1 MAPLDYR
8 ALAVLDA
15 VASQGSFEK
24 AALALGISQ
33 SAVSQRIKA
42 LEDAAGRLL
51 IVRGQPAVPTGLGQ
65 RLVSHHRNVRLM
77 EASLDIDLGN
87 KVSMPEIALAVDS
100 ASLATWFPLSL
111 HSLLSPPRCQLN
123 IQLATRE
130 MALHLVREGS
140 VFGSIAAVGHG
151 VGMGMGM
158 GIGNGNGDGEQAAN
172 GPEVTP
178 LGKMRYVCVAT
189 PAFAGHW
196 FGDGFSIEAARL
208 APAVVCDRDMMD
220 EFLRE
225 VLGMDGAYPQHTM
238 PLSPA
243 SSECIH
249 GGLGYGLMPLAQ
261 VSKALAD
268 ERLVD
273 VAPGRHVDQALNWHA
288 WNLDTP
294 FTRALSEQIIATG
307 RRFLLQ

>member
-1 MAPLDYR
+1 MDNLDYR

-15 VASQGSFEK
+15 VVSQGSFEK

-65 RLVSHHRNVRLM
+65 RLVSHHRNVKLM

-87 KVSMPEIALAVDS
+87 KVSMPEISLAVDA

-111 HSLLSPPRCQLN
+111 QPLLSPPRCQLN
-123 IQLATRE
+123 VQMATPE

-140 VFGSIAAVGHG
+140 VFGCVAEGAA
-151 VGMGMGM
+151 
-158 GIGNGNGDGEQAAN
+158 EAQAN
-172 GPEVTP
+172 GPQVMP
-178 LGKMRYVCVAT
+178 LGRMRYVCVASK
-189 PAFAGHW
+189 AFANHW
-196 FGDGFSIEAARL
+196 FGDGFLIEAARL
-208 APAVVCDRDMMD
+208 APAVVSDRDMMAG
-220 EFLRE
+220 FLHQ
-225 VLGMDGAYPQHTM
+225 VLDLRGAYPHHTL
-238 PLSPA
+238 PLSA
-243 SSECIH
+243 ATSECVF
-249 GGLGYGLMPLAQ
+249 GSLAYGLMPLIQ
-261 VSKALAD
+261 VSAALAD

-273 VAPGRHVDQALNWHA
+273 LAPGEFVDVPLNWHA

-294 FTRALSEQIIATG
+294 FTRALSEQVVATA
-307 RRFLLQ
+307 RRHLLQA

>member
-15 VASQGSFEK
+15 VASHGSFEK

-87 KVSMPEIALAVDS
+87 KTSMPEIALAVDS

-111 HSLLSPPRCQLN
+111 HPLLSPPRCQLN
-123 IQLATRE
+123 IQQATRE

-140 VFGSIAAVGHG
+140 VFGSIVADGAGTGAAAAAEH
-151 VGMGMGM
+151 
-158 GIGNGNGDGEQAAN
+158 AAN

-189 PAFAGHW
+189 PVFAGHW
-196 FGDGFSIEAARL
+196 FGDGFSVEAARL
-208 APAVVCDRDMMD
+208 APAVVCDADMMG
-220 EFLRE
+220 EFLRD
-225 VLGMDGAYPQHTM
+225 VLGLHGAYPRHTL

-243 SSECIH
+243 SSECVH
-249 GGLGYGLMPLAQ
+249 GSLSYGLMPLAQ

-268 ERLVD
+268 GRLVD
-273 VAPGRHVDQALNWHA
+273 LAPGRHVDVALNWHA

-307 RRFLLQ
+307 RRYLLK

>member
-87 KVSMPEIALAVDS
+87 KTSMPEIALAVDS

-111 HSLLSPPRCQLN
+111 HALLSPPRCQLN
-123 IQLATRE
+123 IQQATRD

-140 VFGSIAAVGHG
+140 VFGAIAAARGP
-151 VGMGMGM
+151 
-158 GIGNGNGDGEQAAN
+158 GDGGGGGDAGQPAN

-189 PAFAGHW
+189 PLFAGHW
-196 FGDGFSIEAARL
+196 FGDGFSVDAAPIRTTRCRCRR
-208 APAVVCDRDMMD
+208 PA
-220 EFLRE
+220 
-225 VLGMDGAYPQHTM
+225 AN
-238 PLSPA
+238 A
-243 SSECIH
+243 ST
-249 GGLGYGLMPLAQ
+249 A
-261 VSKALAD
+261 
-268 ERLVD
+268 
-273 VAPGRHVDQALNWHA
+273 A
-288 WNLDTP
+288 W
-294 FTRALSEQIIATG
+294 RMA
-307 RRFLLQ
+307 